1 MKQERYF
8 YILFALIV
16 YLLVGA
22 VCILHTSSWI
32 DEHYFNQ
39 MGENAINMATLAVN
53 SIEITDEEL
62 EDLKKISFN
71 ELLENKNNTELSN
84 LFTKTEPYKNVKYAY
99 IIGKLTEENIKYY
112 VKSFDS
118 NFYKLPIGTPLDGI
132 WLLDVIVNEK
142 ERQKAI
148 EDPHYYMDKKRYTHM
163 NEKTNILYN
172 KQKSGYFVNNDEWG
186 SQISG
191 MVPIYTK
198 EGQYIGLLG
207 VDIYSEDFYSY
218 RNNIILILSLLVAI
232 PSLFL
237 MIIFS
242 YFHSRYKKEVKKIA
256 LRDDLTGLYTRG
268 YYQDYVKQQ
277 IKKLRRAGDK
287 LTVIMADIDN
297 FKAYND
303 YYGHLKGDE
312 VIKEIGKIFREEI
325 ELQNGC
331 PGRYGGEE
339 FIAIIPQVDIE
350 QGTQI
355 CESIRKKVSKLM
367 LPQEGEQESN
377 YLSIS
382 IGIFTQTRRE
392 GPFVIREMIEKADK
406 ALYRAK
412 RDGKNCVRREQ

>member
-8 YILFALIV
+8 YILFALII
-16 YLLVGA
+16 YLLVGT
-22 VCILHTSSWI
+22 VCIFHTSIWM
-32 DEHYFNQ
+32 DEHYFNL

-71 ELLENKNNTELSN
+71 ELVENKNNKELSN

-99 IIGKLTEENIKYY
+99 IIRKLEDNNIKYY
-112 VKSFDS
+112 VKNIDTS
-118 NFYKLPIGTPLDGI
+118 FYKLPIGTPLDGI
-132 WLLDVIVNEK
+132 WLLDVIVNEQ
-142 ERQKAI
+142 ERRKVI
-148 EDPHYYMDKKRYTHM
+148 EDPEYYTDKNRYTHL
-163 NEKTNILYN
+163 NEQTKILYN

-186 SQISG
+186 NQISG

-218 RNNIILILSLLVAI
+218 RNNIIWISTLLVAI
-232 PSLFL
+232 PSLIL
-237 MIIFS
+237 MVIFS
-242 YFHSRYKKEVKKIA
+242 YFHFKYKKEMKDIA
-256 LRDDLTGLYTRG
+256 LRDELTGLYTRA
-268 YYQDYVKQQ
+268 YYQDYAKQQ
-277 IKKLRRAGDK
+277 VDKLRRADDR
-287 LTVIMADIDN
+287 LTVIMADIDD

-312 VIKEIGKIFREEI
+312 VIKHIGKIFREEI

-339 FIAIIPQVDIE
+339 FIAFIPQIDIE
-350 QGTQI
+350 EGTQI
-355 CESIRKKVSKLM
+355 CESIREKVSSLM
-367 LPQEGEQESN
+367 LLHETEQESK
-377 YLSIS
+377 YLTVS
-382 IGIFTQTRRE
+382 IGICSKMRRE
-392 GPFVIREMIEKADK
+392 GPFVIKDMIEKADK

-412 RDGKNCVRREQ
+412 REGKNCVRREQ